1 MIHYKQMYITIRCIT
16 LPIILCLSIIALP
29 SCSDSA
35 SSYVPSWT
43 IMVYMDGDNN
53 LEPYALADFNEMEQV
68 DTNGHTI
75 NVIVLLDRCNGE
87 TTADGDWK
95 GTRLYNV
102 LHDTSS
108 SKINSER
115 LADSQYLK
123 ITNTGDSDE
132 LNMGDPDTLSNF
144 ISFGKENYPADYY
157 SLILWDHGSG
167 WRSTNSATLTASE
180 HQPFKAVCI
189 DATSAND
196 MLLMSEVKQ
205 ALFGKGLTLIGF
217 DACLMSMVEVAYQ
230 LKDCAHYM
238 VASEE
243 VELAIGWYYANF
255 LNYFIASGRSPI
267 DLGQSI
273 IDAYALDDY
282 YPMSLVDLSS
292 IEAMAGAIDAL
303 SSALIYNLSAIKD
316 TISTARDNTLAF
328 QSSETQ
334 PYSYI
339 DLYDFLLN
347 ISSVNEVFYEVNDA
361 MNAVKRAVLYHYH
374 GNYTRSNGLS
384 IYFPQSDTDSEYSDY
399 NTSTIDFAQTM
410 WDDFLTAYFQ

>member
-1 MIHYKQMYITIRCIT
+1 MYITIRCIT
-16 LPIILCLSIIALP
+16 LLIILCFSTMTLP

-35 SSYVPSWT
+35 NSYVPSWT

-68 DTNGHTI
+68 DANGHTI
-75 NVIVLLDRCNGE
+75 NVIVLLDRCDGV

-132 LNMGDPDTLSNF
+132 LNMGDPNTLSNF

-230 LKDCAHYM
+230 LKDCARYM

-243 VELAIGWYYANF
+243 VEPAYGWLYANF
-255 LNYFIASGRSPI
+255 LNSFIASGRSPI
-267 DLGQSI
+267 NLGQAI
-273 IDAYALDDY
+273 IDAYALY
-282 YPMSLVDLSS
+282 HCYPMSLVDLSS
-292 IEAMAGAIDAL
+292 IESMAGAIDAL
-303 SSALIYNLSAIKD
+303 SSALIDNLAGIKD

-328 QSSETQ
+328 QSSSSL
-334 PYSYI
+334 PYTYI
-339 DLYDFLLN
+339 DLYDFLLK
-347 ISSVNEVFYEVNDA
+347 ISSINEVSYEVNDA
-361 MNAVKRAVLYHYH
+361 MNAVKRAVLYHYR
-374 GNYTRSNGLS
+374 GDYTHSNGLS
-384 IYFPQSDTDSEYSDY
+384 IYFPQSDTDSEYSSY
-399 NTSTIDFAQTM
+399 NTYTIDFAQTL
-410 WDDFLTAYFQ
+410 WDDFLAEYFQ

>member
-1 MIHYKQMYITIRCIT
+1 MYTTIRCIT
-16 LPIILCLSIIALP
+16 LLIILCFSTIALP

-35 SSYVPSWT
+35 NSYVPSWT
-43 IMVYMDGDNN
+43 IIVYMDGDND
-53 LEPYALADFNEMEQV
+53 LEQYALDDFNEMEMV
-68 DTNGHTI
+68 DANGHTI
-75 NVIVLLDRCNGE
+75 NVIVLLDRCDGE
-87 TTADGDWK
+87 TIADGDWK
-95 GTRLYNV
+95 GTRLYKIW
-102 LHDTSS
+102 HDTSS

-123 ITNTGDSDE
+123 ITNTDDSDE

-144 ISFGKENYPADYY
+144 ISFSKENYPADYY

-180 HQPFKAVCI
+180 PQTFKAVCV
-189 DATSAND
+189 DATSNDD

-243 VELAIGWYYANF
+243 VEPANGWLYANF
-255 LNYFIASGRSPI
+255 LNSFIASGRSPI
-267 DLGQSI
+267 NLGQAI
-273 IDAYALDDY
+273 IDAYALDYY

-292 IEAMAGAIDAL
+292 IESMADAIDAL
-303 SSALIYNLSAIKD
+303 SSALIDNLAEIKD

-328 QSSETQ
+328 RSSSS
-334 PYSYI
+334 PYAYI

-347 ISSVNEVFYEVNDA
+347 ISSINEVSYEVNDA
-361 MNAVKRAVLYHYH
+361 MNAVKRAVLYHYR
-374 GNYTRSNGLS
+374 GDYTHSNGLS
-384 IYFPQSDTDSEYSDY
+384 IYFPQSDTDSEYRYY
-399 NTSTIDFAQTM
+399 NTSTIDFAQTL